1 MGATYRFPWLPFSP
15 SITVSYA
22 FGSGDESPNDR
33 HNNQFRQSGL
43 HTNETR
49 FGGLSKFKIY
59 GEALDPELSNIE
71 IFTAGVGFRPFS
83 NVFVDVVWHRYRLDE
98 FAQSLSNSALTAE
111 MNQVDPLRPRSK
123 DVGSGLDLV
132 IGFRRLFGL
141 RRLGLDVRMGWFY
154 PGQAFLRNQGDEE
167 APVIR
172 RADQAMSVIAKFWW

>member
-1 MGATYRFPWLPFSP
+1 M
-15 SITVSYA
+15 
-22 FGSGDESPNDR
+22 
-33 HNNQFRQSGL
+33 
-43 HTNETR
+43 
-49 FGGLSKFKIY
+49 SKFKIY

>member
-1 MGATYRFPWLPFSP
+1 
-15 SITVSYA
+15 
-22 FGSGDESPNDR
+22 
-33 HNNQFRQSGL
+33 
-43 HTNETR
+43 
-49 FGGLSKFKIY
+49 
-59 GEALDPELSNIE
+59 
-71 IFTAGVGFRPFS
+71 
-83 NVFVDVVWHRYRLDE
+83 
-98 FAQSLSNSALTAE
+98 

-172 RADQAMSVIAKFWW
+172 RADQAMSVIAKFWWGTSGDARAEASHDQANSAKCRSL